1 MADPITVD
9 IPHKLG
15 REAARAKLEQG
26 VGQIASVIPG
36 GSLKSHR
43 WEGDTLFFE
52 IEAMGQRVGTKL
64 EVFETR
70 IHALVDLPPIAAL
83 FAEKIKAK
91 LGQVGTKLL
100 R

>member
-1 MADPITVD
+1 MTDPITID

-15 REAARAKLEQG
+15 REGARAKLDQG
-26 VGQIASVIPG
+26 VGQIAGAIPG

-52 IEAMGQRVGTKL
+52 IEAMGQRVGVTL

-70 IHALVDLPPIAAL
+70 IHALVNLPPFAAL
-83 FAEKIKAK
+83 FAEKIRAK

>member
-1 MADPITVD
+1 MADPITID

-15 REAARAKLEQG
+15 RAGARQKLERG
-26 VGQIASVIPG
+26 VSQIAGAVPG

-52 IEAMGQRVGTKL
+52 VEAMGQRVRTQL
-64 EVFETR
+64 EVFDTHV
-70 IHALVDLPPIAAL
+70 HALVDLPPFALL
-83 FAEKIKAK
+83 FAEKIKAG
-91 LGQVGTKLL
+91 LTRVGTKLL

>member
-1 MADPITVD
+1 MADPITID

-15 REAARAKLEQG
+15 RDAARAKLDHG
-26 VGQIASVIPG
+26 IGQITGVIPG

-52 IEAMGQRVGTKL
+52 IEAMGQRIAAEL

-91 LGQVGTKLL
+91 LRSVGTRLL